1 MRQQAKDDFRTQ
13 TTHLSTAHDCQSK
26 QWWSEEDKT
35 THNVTTLRQQLLYDD
50 KHEGEVR
57 MLACLFLL

>member
-1 MRQQAKDDFRTQ
+1 MYETASKGRLQNTDNPFA
-13 TTHLSTAHDCQSK
+13 AHDCQSK

-35 THNVTTLRQQLLYDD
+35 THNVTTLQQQLLYDD

-57 MLACLFLL
+57 MLARPFFL